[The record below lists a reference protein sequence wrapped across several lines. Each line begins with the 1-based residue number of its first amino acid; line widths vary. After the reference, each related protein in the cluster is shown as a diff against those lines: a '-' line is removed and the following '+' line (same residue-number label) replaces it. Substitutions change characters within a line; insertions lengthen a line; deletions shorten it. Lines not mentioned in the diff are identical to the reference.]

1 MRMTSKGQVTVPLH
15 IRELTGLVP
24 GSEVEFEVDDE
35 GVVRLRRKGDAE
47 QPRNAALKKAIGRMR
62 GSATVGL
69 STEEIMA
76 LMRG

>member
-15 IRELTGLVP
+15 IRERAGLVP
-24 GSEVEFEVDDE
+24 SSEVEFEIDDE

-47 QPRNAALKKAIGRMR
+47 QPRNAALEKAIDQMR
-62 GSATVGL
+62 GSATAGL

-76 LMRG
+76 LTRG